1 MAPMSSFLR
10 TPDPNPGWLS
20 EYALTET
27 RDRVPMLYVEAV
39 PVRVDALGLVE
50 HVGVLLRADD
60 AGAMTRSFV
69 SGRVMHGETVR
80 GALMR
85 NIEKDLGATAFPVLP
100 PSPAPF
106 TVAEYLPMPGVS
118 ALHDPRQHAVALVYV
133 VPVAGACEP
142 RQDALE
148 LSWLTPEE
156 AVTPGVLSEMEGG
169 RGLVLK
175 QALAH
180 TGALPHP

>member
-20 EYALTET
+20 EYALAET
-27 RDRVPMLYVEAV
+27 RDRVPIVYVEGV
-39 PVRVDALGLVE
+39 PLRVDAMGQVE
-50 HVGVLLRADD
+50 HVGVLLRASDT
-60 AGAMTRSFV
+60 GAMARSFV
-69 SGRVMHGETVR
+69 SGRVMHGETLR

-85 NIEKDLGATAFPVLP
+85 NLEKDLGPNAFPVLP
-100 PSPAPF
+100 TSAAPF
-106 TVAEYLPMPGVS
+106 TVAEYLPIPGVS
-118 ALHDPRQHAVALVYV
+118 PLHDPRQHAVALVYL
-133 VPVAGACEP
+133 VPVAGDCEP

-156 AVTPGVLSEMEGG
+156 AVTPGVMAEMEGG
-169 RGLVLK
+169 RGVVLT

-180 TGALPHP
+180 AGALPPP

>member
-20 EYALTET
+20 EYALAET
-27 RDRVPMLYVEAV
+27 RNRVPMLYVEAV
-39 PVRVDALGLVE
+39 PVRVDAMGVVE
-50 HVGVLLRADD
+50 HVGILLRASDT
-60 AGAMTRSFV
+60 GAMSRSLV
-69 SGRVMHGETVR
+69 TGRVLHGETVR

-85 NIEKDLGATAFPVLP
+85 NLEKDLGTTAFPMIP
-100 PSPAPF
+100 PSPVPF

-118 ALHDPRQHAVALVYV
+118 ALHDPRQHAVSLVYV
-133 VPVAGACEP
+133 VPVAGDCDP
-142 RQDALE
+142 REDALE

-156 AVTPGVLSEMEGG
+156 AVTPGVLAEMEGG